1 MRGTPYG
8 QTPLCALAFC
18 ISHPARRFAVQHA
31 ARHGHVHALHIQ
43 REFSDYNRTAARD
56 LLHVLRDRG
65 VLQADKVIPDVQG
78 KQKQLTYVL
87 TDQARDGVRE
97 LLAYVTEL
105 HQEAHRETHE

>member
-31 ARHGHVHALHIQ
+31 ARHGYVHALDIQ
-43 REFSDYNRTAARD
+43 REFADYHRTAARD
-56 LLHVLRDRG
+56 LLYVLKKRG
-65 VLQADKVIPDVQG
+65 VLRPDKVIPDVQG

-87 TDQARDGVRE
+87 TEQARDGVRD

-105 HQEAHRETHE
+105 SQEAHRETHE